1 MTHDEIMRC
10 YANMLLQSS
19 AFVLDAKVQKPPHWL
34 KCRKFQ
40 TESNQQSYSY
50 EETVLRFTPV

>member
-1 MTHDEIMRC
+1 MIHDEIMRC

-19 AFVLDAKVQKPPHWL
+19 VSALDANVQKPPHWQ

-50 EETVLRFTPV
+50 EETVLRFTSV